1 VADLEFRVLGPL
13 EVLAGGQDRTPRPA
27 KLRLLL
33 ALLLVHAPDR
43 VPVGSL
49 IDDLWDDDPP
59 PTATTALQVYVS
71 QLRKLLDP
79 GRGARDPDQVLRT
92 ARPGY
97 QLDIDPQRCDLHR
110 FGALADRGAA
120 RLAGGDAAG
129 AADAY
134 AEGLRLWRGPL
145 LVDVAARSLH
155 AVHRPALK
163 ERWLD
168 AHERYAEARLALGR
182 AGPVVDDL
190 TPIVAENP
198 LREGLVGVLMSAL
211 VGTGRRTDALRL
223 FARTRTTLAEELGID
238 PSRDLRVLGERIRS
252 GEAVG
257 GARPAAPAAA
267 PVAPSVPSRLPPAA
281 ADFTGRDAAV
291 AEVAAAL
298 RGTRAATAA
307 LACCEIVGPGG
318 VGKTTLAVQS
328 AHAVRADFPDG
339 QLVADLAGVDDRPA
353 DPAEVLREF
362 LLQLGVNA
370 GTLPRSMDE
379 RSRLFRSMTSGRRM
393 LLLLDDAAS
402 ERQVRPLLP
411 GSASCAVLITGRR
424 RLLGL
429 EQVHT
434 VDLDVLEPDGAMAL
448 LGRLIGPARV
458 AGEPGAAAE
467 ILTHCGLLPLAV
479 RIAGARLSAQPRISL
494 AAFAQSLAD
503 ERGRLDLLAAG
514 DFGVRSSIALSY
526 RGCRE
531 LEQRGLRVLGAVGL
545 AEFPA
550 WVLAGLLD
558 VDVRTGTEAVEL
570 LVDAQLVAV
579 AAVDALGEVRY
590 RLHELVRL
598 YAAELAAADPPERVT
613 AGIQRVGEAFADLL
627 GRAER
632 AAHPGAQQR
641 PGPVARWSVDDA
653 LLAGID
659 ADPLTWAANES
670 RTVLGVLR
678 LAHAA
683 RLWPVAVRL
692 AARITWIVDL
702 LSDWSGRRTAV
713 ELGLDAA
720 GRAGDD
726 YGTAAM
732 LRRRADLEWDLGHAG
747 PAVADLARARLL
759 HRRLGDRHGEALS
772 LLGLAAVYT
781 DRGPLSRAQALLDQ
795 AQPVLEAVGDRRG
808 QAEVV
813 RFRGLLHR
821 DRGELAAAGECL
833 AAAAAIFAELGDE
846 RWWAYVSRGLVRLR
860 RQQGRLVEAEQLAV
874 ECVATFRRLSDQR
887 WEGYALFSLAE
898 VDLDLRRLGAA
909 ERRLQHC
916 VELFGAVGDHRA
928 IGQALCQLGEVRRM
942 GGAPDEA
949 VRVLAEAIEMIDE
962 EGDPRAMA
970 LAALAMGRAHRDA
983 GRPGPAARWIG
994 RSAEIY
1000 HRVGLSARHQEALD
1014 ELRELHAGTPAG

>member
-1 VADLEFRVLGPL
+1 
-13 EVLAGGQDRTPRPA
+13 
-27 KLRLLL
+27 
-33 ALLLVHAPDR
+33 
-43 VPVGSL
+43 
-49 IDDLWDDDPP
+49 
-59 PTATTALQVYVS
+59 
-71 QLRKLLDP
+71 
-79 GRGARDPDQVLRT
+79 
-92 ARPGY
+92 
-97 QLDIDPQRCDLHR
+97 
-110 FGALADRGAA
+110 
-120 RLAGGDAAG
+120 
-129 AADAY
+129 
-134 AEGLRLWRGPL
+134 
-145 LVDVAARSLH
+145 
-155 AVHRPALK
+155 
-163 ERWLD
+163 
-168 AHERYAEARLALGR
+168 
-182 AGPVVDDL
+182 
-190 TPIVAENP
+190 
-198 LREGLVGVLMSAL
+198 
-211 VGTGRRTDALRL
+211 
-223 FARTRTTLAEELGID
+223 
-238 PSRDLRVLGERIRS
+238 
-252 GEAVG
+252 
-257 GARPAAPAAA
+257 
-267 PVAPSVPSRLPPAA
+267 
-281 ADFTGRDAAV
+281 
-291 AEVAAAL
+291 
-298 RGTRAATAA
+298 
-307 LACCEIVGPGG
+307 
-318 VGKTTLAVQS
+318 VGKTTLAVQA

-339 QLVADLAGVDDRPA
+339 QLVADLAGVTDQPA

-362 LLQLGVNA
+362 LLQLGVHA
-370 GTLPRSMDE
+370 GTLPRTIDE
-379 RSRLFRSMTSGRRM
+379 RSRLFRSTTSGRRL

-434 VDLDVLEPDGAMAL
+434 LDLDVLEPAGARTL
-448 LGRLIGPARV
+448 LSRLIGTARV
-458 AGEPGAAAE
+458 DAEPGAVSE

-479 RIAGARLSAQPRISL
+479 RIAGARLSAQPQVSL
-494 AAFAQSLAD
+494 TAFARSLAD
-503 ERGRLDLLAAG
+503 ERGRLDLLVAG
-514 DFGVRSSIALSY
+514 DLGVRSSIGLSY

-550 WVLAGLLD
+550 WVVAGLLD

-570 LVDAQLVAV
+570 LVDAHLVAV
-579 AAVDALGEVRY
+579 ASVDALGEVRY

-598 YAAELAAADPPERVT
+598 YAAELAAADPPEQVT
-613 AGIQRVGEAFADLL
+613 AGIRRVAAAFAELL

-632 AAHPGAQQR
+632 ATHPGGQQR
-641 PGPVARWSVDDA
+641 PGPPPRWSVDDA

-659 ADPLTWAANES
+659 ADPQTWAATES

-683 RLWPVAVRL
+683 RLWPVAVLLAERL
-692 AARITWIVDL
+692 TWIVDM

-720 GRAGDD
+720 RRAGDD

-747 PAVADLARARLL
+747 LAVADLARARLL

-781 DRGPLSRAQALLDQ
+781 DRGPLSRAQALLD
-795 AQPVLEAVGDRRG
+795 AAEPVLAEVGDRRG

-860 RQQGRLVEAEQLAV
+860 RQQGRLAEAEQLAV
-874 ECVATFRRLSDQR
+874 ECVATFRRLCDQR

-898 VDLDLRRLGAA
+898 VDLDLRRLGDA
-909 ERRLQHC
+909 EQRLQHC
-916 VELFGAVGDHRA
+916 VELFGAVGDRRA
-928 IGQALCQLGEVRRM
+928 IGQALCQLGEVRRLA
-942 GGAPDEA
+942 GSPEEA
-949 VRVLAEAIEMIDE
+949 VEVLADAIDRIDE

-983 GRPGPAARWIG
+983 GRPGPAADWIG

-1000 HRVGLSARHQEALD
+1000 HRIGLPARYREAAD
-1014 ELRELHAGTPAG
+1014 ELRELLAATPSGL